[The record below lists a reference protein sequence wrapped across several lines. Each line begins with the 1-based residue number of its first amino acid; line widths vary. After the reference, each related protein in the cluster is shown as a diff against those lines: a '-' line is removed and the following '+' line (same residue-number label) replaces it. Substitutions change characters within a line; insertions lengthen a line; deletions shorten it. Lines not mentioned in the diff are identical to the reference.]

1 MAIPTHISKNH
12 IIQIINQIDKG
23 RSIERKRLE
32 RKVALRHNGNNYPVK
47 ILISWAN
54 ELVTGQ
60 EFPSKLFVTQEASRY
75 LSELGFEIIT
85 INKK

>member
-12 IIQIINQIDKG
+12 IIQIINQVDKG

-32 RKVALRHNGNNYPVK
+32 RKVALRYNGNNYPVK

-54 ELVTGQ
+54 KLVTGQ
-60 EFPSKLFVTQEASRY
+60 EFPSKLFVTQEACKY
-75 LSELGFEIIT
+75 LKELGFKIVK

>member
-1 MAIPTHISKNH
+1 MAIPAHISKKH

-32 RKVALRHNGNNYPVK
+32 RKVALRYNGNNYPVK

-60 EFPSKLFVTQEASRY
+60 EFPSKLFVTQEATRY